1 MRRWKSWNLAIPKA
15 CIRKHELEISRVRES
30 PYFPGELLMSLKE
43 FTGISAPY
51 EIPETPELHLK
62 THEMSVEEAVRTIV
76 DYLLTRNFIDIK

>member
-1 MRRWKSWNLAIPKA
+1 
-15 CIRKHELEISRVRES
+15 
-30 PYFPGELLMSLKE
+30 MSLKE